1 MVRTEGDAQLLRI
14 HVAEEDRYNGQ
25 PLYEAIVL
33 KARDMGIA
41 GATVYRGVLGYGAS
55 AQLHTS
61 KVLRL
66 SEDMPMIIE
75 LVDREE
81 KINEILPVLD
91 EMVSE
96 GLVTLEKVRVI
107 MYRERSSGQ

>member
-1 MVRTEGDAQLLRI
+1 MVKTEGEAQLLRI
-14 HVAEEDRYNGQ
+14 HVAEDDRYDGT

-66 SEDMPMIIE
+66 SEDMPMIVE
-75 LVDREE
+75 LVDQQD
-81 KINEILPVLD
+81 KINEMLPVLD

-107 MYRERSSGQ
+107 MYREGKSD